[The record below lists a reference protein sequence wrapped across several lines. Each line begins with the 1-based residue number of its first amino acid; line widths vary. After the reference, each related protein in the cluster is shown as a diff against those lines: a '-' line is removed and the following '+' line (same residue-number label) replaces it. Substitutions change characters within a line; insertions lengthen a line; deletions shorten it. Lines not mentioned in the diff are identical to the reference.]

1 MKRKMAAALGVLIL
15 GISLLSGC
23 GGSAQ
28 TGGQN
33 GAVTQTDG
41 GSTEQENG
49 AQAEERERVIVAM
62 GTTSEPAAGFDPCVN
77 WGCGEH
83 CHEPL
88 IQSTL
93 LRTTADMEFENDL
106 ATDYQV
112 SEDGLTWTF
121 TIREDVKFS
130 DGEPLTAADVAF
142 TFDTALASANSE
154 ADAGFDP
161 CVNWGCGEHCHE
173 PLIQSTLLRTTADM
187 EFENDLATDYQVSED
202 GLTWTF
208 TIRED
213 VKFSDGEPLT
223 ASDVAFTFNTA
234 LASANSEA
242 DLSMLERVEAPDDKT
257 VVFHLTK
264 PYNAF
269 LYTLA
274 VFGIVPEHCYE
285 AGAYGENPIGS
296 GRYLLK
302 QWDRGQQVILEA
314 NPDYYGKAPNIKTVI
329 ILFMEEDAALAAVKA
344 GEVDIAYTSATYSEE
359 QVEGYELL
367 ACKSVDSRGIS
378 LPTLPSGNDV
388 TVEGD
393 MVYEGGNDVTCD
405 LAIRQAMSY
414 GLDREAMIDNVLK
427 TLPSGNDVT
436 VEGDM
441 VYEGGNDVTCDLAIR
456 QAMSYGLDREAMID
470 NVLNGYGQVAY
481 SVSDNM
487 PWSSDDMKAPYDEQK
502 AKQLLADGGWKDS
515 DGDGIL
521 EKNGTAASFT
531 VYYPSTDS
539 VRQAL
544 TAEFSNQMRELG
556 IEVLYEGLGSWD
568 ELYLKMYSDPII
580 WGWGSNSPVEN
591 YQLYHTN
598 GACNYTGYSNEETD
612 RLFDEALA
620 ATDMD
625 ESYALWQQAQAAVGP
640 NGEALWV
647 WFANIDHLYFVR
659 DGLKVAEQKLHPHG
673 HGWSIVNNVDEWSW
687 Q

>member
-15 GISLLSGC
+15 GISILAGC
-23 GGSAQ
+23 GDSAQ

-33 GAVTQTDG
+33 EAVTQTG
-41 GSTEQENG
+41 GSSTEQEIG
-49 AQAEERERVIVAM
+49 AQAEERDTVIVAM

-142 TFDTALASANSE
+142 TFD
-154 ADAGFDP
+154 
-161 CVNWGCGEHCHE
+161 
-173 PLIQSTLLRTTADM
+173 
-187 EFENDLATDYQVSED
+187 
-202 GLTWTF
+202 
-208 TIRED
+208 
-213 VKFSDGEPLT
+213 
-223 ASDVAFTFNTA
+223 TA

-329 ILFMEEDAALAAVKA
+329 ILFMEEDAALAAAKA

-359 QVEGYELL
+359 KVDGYELL

-378 LPTLPSGNDV
+378 LPTKPSGNSV

-414 GLDREAMIDNVLK
+414 GLDR
-427 TLPSGNDVT
+427 
-436 VEGDM
+436 
-441 VYEGGNDVTCDLAIR
+441 
-456 QAMSYGLDREAMID
+456 QAMID

-487 PWSSDDMKAPYDEQK
+487 PWSSEDMKAPYDEQK
-502 AKQLLADGGWKDS
+502 AKQFLADGGWKDS

-544 TAEFSNQMRELG
+544 TAEFSNQMRKLG
-556 IEVLYEGLGSWD
+556 IEVLYEGLGNWD

-640 NGEALWV
+640 KGEALWV

>member
-15 GISLLSGC
+15 GISILAGC
-23 GGSAQ
+23 GDSAQ

-33 GAVTQTDG
+33 EAVTQTG
-41 GSTEQENG
+41 GSSNEQEIG
-49 AQAEERERVIVAM
+49 AQAEERDTVIVAM

-142 TFDTALASANSE
+142 TFD
-154 ADAGFDP
+154 
-161 CVNWGCGEHCHE
+161 
-173 PLIQSTLLRTTADM
+173 
-187 EFENDLATDYQVSED
+187 
-202 GLTWTF
+202 
-208 TIRED
+208 
-213 VKFSDGEPLT
+213 
-223 ASDVAFTFNTA
+223 TA

-329 ILFMEEDAALAAVKA
+329 ILFMEEDAALAAAKA

-359 QVEGYELL
+359 QVDGYELL

-378 LPTLPSGNDV
+378 LPTKPSGNSV

-414 GLDREAMIDNVLK
+414 GLDR
-427 TLPSGNDVT
+427 
-436 VEGDM
+436 
-441 VYEGGNDVTCDLAIR
+441 
-456 QAMSYGLDREAMID
+456 QAMID

-487 PWSSDDMKAPYDEQK
+487 PWSSEDMKAPYDEQK

-544 TAEFSNQMRELG
+544 TAEFSNQMRKLG
-556 IEVLYEGLGSWD
+556 IEVLYEGLGNWD

-625 ESYALWQQAQAAVGP
+625 ESYALWQRAQAAVGP
-640 NGEALWV
+640 KGEALWV

>member
-15 GISLLSGC
+15 GISILAGC

-28 TGGQN
+28 AGGQN
-33 GAVTQTDG
+33 EAVTQTG
-41 GSTEQENG
+41 GSSTEQENG
-49 AQAEERERVIVAM
+49 AQAEERDTVIVAM

-154 ADAGFDP
+154 AD
-161 CVNWGCGEHCHE
+161 
-173 PLIQSTLLRTTADM
+173 
-187 EFENDLATDYQVSED
+187 
-202 GLTWTF
+202 
-208 TIRED
+208 
-213 VKFSDGEPLT
+213 
-223 ASDVAFTFNTA
+223 
-234 LASANSEA
+234 
-242 DLSMLERVEAPDDKT
+242 LSMLESVEAPDDKT

-329 ILFMEEDAALAAVKA
+329 ILFMEEDAALAAAKA

-359 QVEGYELL
+359 QVDGYELL

-378 LPTLPSGNDV
+378 LPTKPSGNDV

-405 LAIRQAMSY
+405 PAIRQAMSY
-414 GLDREAMIDNVLK
+414 GLDR
-427 TLPSGNDVT
+427 
-436 VEGDM
+436 
-441 VYEGGNDVTCDLAIR
+441 
-456 QAMSYGLDREAMID
+456 QAMID

-487 PWSSDDMKAPYDEQK
+487 PWSSEDMKAPYDEQR

-521 EKNGTAASFT
+521 EKNGTSASFT

-544 TAEFSNQMRELG
+544 TAEFSNQMRKLG
-556 IEVLYEGLGSWD
+556 IEVLYEGLGNWD

-620 ATDMD
+620 ATDME
-625 ESYALWQQAQAAVGP
+625 ESYGLWQKAQAAVGP
-640 NGEALWV
+640 KGEALWV

>member
-15 GISLLSGC
+15 GISILAGC
-23 GGSAQ
+23 GDSAQ

-33 GAVTQTDG
+33 EAVTQTG
-41 GSTEQENG
+41 GSSTEQENG
-49 AQAEERERVIVAM
+49 AQAEERDTVIVAM

-142 TFDTALASANSE
+142 TFD
-154 ADAGFDP
+154 
-161 CVNWGCGEHCHE
+161 
-173 PLIQSTLLRTTADM
+173 
-187 EFENDLATDYQVSED
+187 
-202 GLTWTF
+202 
-208 TIRED
+208 
-213 VKFSDGEPLT
+213 
-223 ASDVAFTFNTA
+223 TA

-329 ILFMEEDAALAAVKA
+329 ILFMEEDAALAAAKA

-359 QVEGYELL
+359 KVDGYELL

-378 LPTLPSGNDV
+378 LPTKPSGNSV

-414 GLDREAMIDNVLK
+414 GLDR
-427 TLPSGNDVT
+427 
-436 VEGDM
+436 
-441 VYEGGNDVTCDLAIR
+441 
-456 QAMSYGLDREAMID
+456 QAMID

-487 PWSSDDMKAPYDEQK
+487 PWSSEDMKAPYDEQK

-521 EKNGTAASFT
+521 EKNGAAASFT

-544 TAEFSNQMRELG
+544 TAEFSNQMRKLG
-556 IEVLYEGLGSWD
+556 IEVLYEGLGNWD

-640 NGEALWV
+640 KGEALWV

>member
-15 GISLLSGC
+15 GISILAGC
-23 GGSAQ
+23 GDSAQ

-33 GAVTQTDG
+33 EAVTQTG
-41 GSTEQENG
+41 GSSTEQEIG
-49 AQAEERERVIVAM
+49 AQAEERDTVIVAM

-142 TFDTALASANSE
+142 TFD
-154 ADAGFDP
+154 
-161 CVNWGCGEHCHE
+161 
-173 PLIQSTLLRTTADM
+173 
-187 EFENDLATDYQVSED
+187 
-202 GLTWTF
+202 
-208 TIRED
+208 
-213 VKFSDGEPLT
+213 
-223 ASDVAFTFNTA
+223 TA

-329 ILFMEEDAALAAVKA
+329 ILFMEEDAALAAAKA

-359 QVEGYELL
+359 QVDGYELL

-378 LPTLPSGNDV
+378 LPTKPSGNSV

-414 GLDREAMIDNVLK
+414 GLDR
-427 TLPSGNDVT
+427 
-436 VEGDM
+436 
-441 VYEGGNDVTCDLAIR
+441 
-456 QAMSYGLDREAMID
+456 QAMID

-487 PWSSDDMKAPYDEQK
+487 PWSSEDMKAPYDEQK

-544 TAEFSNQMRELG
+544 TAEFSNQMRKLG
-556 IEVLYEGLGSWD
+556 IEVLYEGIGNWD

-640 NGEALWV
+640 KGEALWV

>member
-15 GISLLSGC
+15 GISILAGC
-23 GGSAQ
+23 GDSAQ

-33 GAVTQTDG
+33 EAVTQTG
-41 GSTEQENG
+41 GSSTEQEIG
-49 AQAEERERVIVAM
+49 AQAEERDTVIVAM

-154 ADAGFDP
+154 AD
-161 CVNWGCGEHCHE
+161 
-173 PLIQSTLLRTTADM
+173 
-187 EFENDLATDYQVSED
+187 
-202 GLTWTF
+202 
-208 TIRED
+208 
-213 VKFSDGEPLT
+213 
-223 ASDVAFTFNTA
+223 
-234 LASANSEA
+234 
-242 DLSMLERVEAPDDKT
+242 LSMLERVEAPDDKT

-314 NPDYYGKAPNIKTVI
+314 NPNYYGKAPNIKTVI
-329 ILFMEEDAALAAVKA
+329 ILFMEEDAALAAAKA

-359 QVEGYELL
+359 QVDGYELL

-378 LPTLPSGNDV
+378 LPTKPSGNSV

-414 GLDREAMIDNVLK
+414 GLDR
-427 TLPSGNDVT
+427 
-436 VEGDM
+436 
-441 VYEGGNDVTCDLAIR
+441 
-456 QAMSYGLDREAMID
+456 QAMID

-487 PWSSDDMKAPYDEQK
+487 PWSSEDMKAPYDEQK

-544 TAEFSNQMRELG
+544 TAEFSNQMRKLG
-556 IEVLYEGLGSWD
+556 IEVLYEGLGNWD

-640 NGEALWV
+640 KGEALWV

>member
-15 GISLLSGC
+15 GISILAGC
-23 GGSAQ
+23 GDSAQ

-33 GAVTQTDG
+33 EAVTQTG
-41 GSTEQENG
+41 GSSTEQENE
-49 AQAEERERVIVAM
+49 AQAEERDTVIVAM

-142 TFDTALASANSE
+142 TFD
-154 ADAGFDP
+154 
-161 CVNWGCGEHCHE
+161 
-173 PLIQSTLLRTTADM
+173 
-187 EFENDLATDYQVSED
+187 
-202 GLTWTF
+202 
-208 TIRED
+208 
-213 VKFSDGEPLT
+213 
-223 ASDVAFTFNTA
+223 TA

-329 ILFMEEDAALAAVKA
+329 ILFMEEDAALAAAKA

-359 QVEGYELL
+359 QVDGYELL

-378 LPTLPSGNDV
+378 LPTKPSGNSV

-414 GLDREAMIDNVLK
+414 GLDR
-427 TLPSGNDVT
+427 
-436 VEGDM
+436 
-441 VYEGGNDVTCDLAIR
+441 
-456 QAMSYGLDREAMID
+456 QAMID

-487 PWSSDDMKAPYDEQK
+487 PWSSEDMKAPYDEQK

-544 TAEFSNQMRELG
+544 TAEFSNQMRKLG
-556 IEVLYEGLGSWD
+556 IEVLYEGLGNWD

-620 ATDMD
+620 ATDME

-640 NGEALWV
+640 KGEALWV

>member
-1 MKRKMAAALGVLIL
+1 MKRKMAAMLGVLIL
-15 GISLLSGC
+15 GISILAGC
-23 GGSAQ
+23 GDSVQ

-33 GAVTQTDG
+33 EAVTQTG
-41 GSTEQENG
+41 GSSTEQEIG
-49 AQAEERERVIVAM
+49 AQAEERDTVIVAM

-142 TFDTALASANSE
+142 TFD
-154 ADAGFDP
+154 
-161 CVNWGCGEHCHE
+161 
-173 PLIQSTLLRTTADM
+173 
-187 EFENDLATDYQVSED
+187 
-202 GLTWTF
+202 
-208 TIRED
+208 
-213 VKFSDGEPLT
+213 
-223 ASDVAFTFNTA
+223 TA

-329 ILFMEEDAALAAVKA
+329 ILFMEEDAALAAAKA

-359 QVEGYELL
+359 QVDGYELL

-378 LPTLPSGNDV
+378 LPTKPSGNSV

-414 GLDREAMIDNVLK
+414 GLDRQV
-427 TLPSGNDVT
+427 
-436 VEGDM
+436 
-441 VYEGGNDVTCDLAIR
+441 
-456 QAMSYGLDREAMID
+456 MID

-487 PWSSDDMKAPYDEQK
+487 PWSSEDMKAPYDEQK
-502 AKQLLADGGWKDS
+502 AKQLLGDGGWKDS

-544 TAEFSNQMRELG
+544 TAEFSNQMRKLG
-556 IEVLYEGLGSWD
+556 IEVLYEGLGNWD

-640 NGEALWV
+640 KGEALWV

>member
-15 GISLLSGC
+15 GISILAGC
-23 GGSAQ
+23 GDSAQ

-33 GAVTQTDG
+33 EAVTQTG
-41 GSTEQENG
+41 GSSTEQENG

-62 GTTSEPAAGFDPCVN
+62 GTTSEPA
-77 WGCGEH
+77 
-83 CHEPL
+83 
-88 IQSTL
+88 
-93 LRTTADMEFENDL
+93 
-106 ATDYQV
+106 
-112 SEDGLTWTF
+112 
-121 TIREDVKFS
+121 
-130 DGEPLTAADVAF
+130 
-142 TFDTALASANSE
+142 
-154 ADAGFDP
+154 AGFDP

-414 GLDREAMIDNVLK
+414 GLDREAMIDNVL
-427 TLPSGNDVT
+427 
-436 VEGDM
+436 
-441 VYEGGNDVTCDLAIR
+441 
-456 QAMSYGLDREAMID
+456 
-470 NVLNGYGQVAY
+470 NGYGQVAY

>member
-1 MKRKMAAALGVLIL
+1 MKRKMAAAFGVLIL
-15 GISLLSGC
+15 GISILAGC
-23 GGSAQ
+23 GDSAQ

-33 GAVTQTDG
+33 EAVTQTG
-41 GSTEQENG
+41 GSSTEQEIG
-49 AQAEERERVIVAM
+49 AQAEERDTVIVAM

-154 ADAGFDP
+154 AD
-161 CVNWGCGEHCHE
+161 
-173 PLIQSTLLRTTADM
+173 
-187 EFENDLATDYQVSED
+187 
-202 GLTWTF
+202 
-208 TIRED
+208 
-213 VKFSDGEPLT
+213 
-223 ASDVAFTFNTA
+223 
-234 LASANSEA
+234 
-242 DLSMLERVEAPDDKT
+242 LSMLERVEAPDDKT

-314 NPDYYGKAPNIKTVI
+314 NPDYYGKAPNIKTII
-329 ILFMEEDAALAAVKA
+329 ILFMEEDAALAAAKA

-359 QVEGYELL
+359 KVDGYELL

-378 LPTLPSGNDV
+378 LPTKPSGNSV

-414 GLDREAMIDNVLK
+414 GLDR
-427 TLPSGNDVT
+427 
-436 VEGDM
+436 
-441 VYEGGNDVTCDLAIR
+441 
-456 QAMSYGLDREAMID
+456 QAMID

-487 PWSSDDMKAPYDEQK
+487 PWSSEDMKAPYDEQK

-544 TAEFSNQMRELG
+544 TAEFSNQMRKLG
-556 IEVLYEGLGSWD
+556 IEVLYEGLGNWD

-625 ESYALWQQAQAAVGP
+625 ESYALWQRAQAAVGP
-640 NGEALWV
+640 KGEALWV

>member
-15 GISLLSGC
+15 GISILAGC
-23 GGSAQ
+23 GDSAQ

-33 GAVTQTDG
+33 EAVTQTG
-41 GSTEQENG
+41 GSSTEQENE
-49 AQAEERERVIVAM
+49 AQAEERDTVIVAM

-142 TFDTALASANSE
+142 TFD
-154 ADAGFDP
+154 
-161 CVNWGCGEHCHE
+161 
-173 PLIQSTLLRTTADM
+173 
-187 EFENDLATDYQVSED
+187 
-202 GLTWTF
+202 
-208 TIRED
+208 
-213 VKFSDGEPLT
+213 
-223 ASDVAFTFNTA
+223 TA

-329 ILFMEEDAALAAVKA
+329 ILFMEEDAALAAAKA

-359 QVEGYELL
+359 QVDGYELL

-378 LPTLPSGNDV
+378 LPTKPSGNSV

-414 GLDREAMIDNVLK
+414 GLDR
-427 TLPSGNDVT
+427 
-436 VEGDM
+436 
-441 VYEGGNDVTCDLAIR
+441 
-456 QAMSYGLDREAMID
+456 QAMID

-487 PWSSDDMKAPYDEQK
+487 PWSSEDMKAPYDEQK

-544 TAEFSNQMRELG
+544 TAEFSNQMRKLG
-556 IEVLYEGLGSWD
+556 IEVLYEGIGNWD

-640 NGEALWV
+640 KGEALWV

>member
-15 GISLLSGC
+15 GISILAGC

-33 GAVTQTDG
+33 EAVTQTG
-41 GSTEQENG
+41 GSSTEQENG
-49 AQAEERERVIVAM
+49 AQAEERDTVIVAM

-142 TFDTALASANSE
+142 TFD
-154 ADAGFDP
+154 
-161 CVNWGCGEHCHE
+161 
-173 PLIQSTLLRTTADM
+173 
-187 EFENDLATDYQVSED
+187 
-202 GLTWTF
+202 
-208 TIRED
+208 
-213 VKFSDGEPLT
+213 
-223 ASDVAFTFNTA
+223 TA

-329 ILFMEEDAALAAVKA
+329 ILFMEEDAALAAAKA

-359 QVEGYELL
+359 KVDGYELL

-378 LPTLPSGNDV
+378 LPTKPSGNSV

-414 GLDREAMIDNVLK
+414 GLDR
-427 TLPSGNDVT
+427 
-436 VEGDM
+436 
-441 VYEGGNDVTCDLAIR
+441 
-456 QAMSYGLDREAMID
+456 QAMID

-487 PWSSDDMKAPYDEQK
+487 PWSSEDMKAPYDEQK

-521 EKNGTAASFT
+521 EKNGAAASFT

-544 TAEFSNQMRELG
+544 TAEFSNQMRKLG
-556 IEVLYEGLGSWD
+556 IEVLYEGLGNWD

-640 NGEALWV
+640 KGEALWV

-673 HGWSIVNNVDEWSW
+673 HGWSIVNNVDEWSL

>member
-15 GISLLSGC
+15 GISILAGC
-23 GGSAQ
+23 GDSAQ

-33 GAVTQTDG
+33 EGVTQTG
-41 GSTEQENG
+41 GSSTEQEIG
-49 AQAEERERVIVAM
+49 AQAEERDTVIVAM

-142 TFDTALASANSE
+142 TFD
-154 ADAGFDP
+154 
-161 CVNWGCGEHCHE
+161 
-173 PLIQSTLLRTTADM
+173 
-187 EFENDLATDYQVSED
+187 
-202 GLTWTF
+202 
-208 TIRED
+208 
-213 VKFSDGEPLT
+213 
-223 ASDVAFTFNTA
+223 TA

-329 ILFMEEDAALAAVKA
+329 ILFMEEDAALAAAKA

-359 QVEGYELL
+359 QVDGYELL

-378 LPTLPSGNDV
+378 LPTKPSGNSV

-414 GLDREAMIDNVLK
+414 GLDR
-427 TLPSGNDVT
+427 
-436 VEGDM
+436 
-441 VYEGGNDVTCDLAIR
+441 
-456 QAMSYGLDREAMID
+456 QAMID

-487 PWSSDDMKAPYDEQK
+487 PWSSEDMKAPYDEQK

-544 TAEFSNQMRELG
+544 TAEFSNQMRKLG
-556 IEVLYEGLGSWD
+556 IEVLYEGLGNWD

-640 NGEALWV
+640 KGEALWV

>member
-15 GISLLSGC
+15 GISILAGC

-49 AQAEERERVIVAM
+49 AQAEERGRVIVAM
-62 GTTSEPAAGFDPCVN
+62 GTTSEPA
-77 WGCGEH
+77 
-83 CHEPL
+83 
-88 IQSTL
+88 
-93 LRTTADMEFENDL
+93 
-106 ATDYQV
+106 
-112 SEDGLTWTF
+112 
-121 TIREDVKFS
+121 
-130 DGEPLTAADVAF
+130 
-142 TFDTALASANSE
+142 
-154 ADAGFDP
+154 AGFDP

-329 ILFMEEDAALAAVKA
+329 ILFMEEDAALAAAKA

-359 QVEGYELL
+359 QVDGYKLL

-405 LAIRQAMSY
+405 PAIRQAMSY
-414 GLDREAMIDNVLK
+414 GLDR
-427 TLPSGNDVT
+427 
-436 VEGDM
+436 
-441 VYEGGNDVTCDLAIR
+441 
-456 QAMSYGLDREAMID
+456 QAMID

-487 PWSSDDMKAPYDEQK
+487 PWSSEDMKAPYDEQK
-502 AKQLLADGGWKDS
+502 AKQLLEDGGWKDS

-544 TAEFSNQMRELG
+544 TAEFSNQMRKLG
-556 IEVLYEGLGSWD
+556 IEVLYEGLGNWD

-620 ATDMD
+620 ATDME
-625 ESYALWQQAQAAVGP
+625 ESYGLWQKAQAAVGP
-640 NGEALWV
+640 KGEALWV

>member
-15 GISLLSGC
+15 GISILAGC
-23 GGSAQ
+23 GDSAQ

-33 GAVTQTDG
+33 EAVTQTG
-41 GSTEQENG
+41 GSSTEQEIG
-49 AQAEERERVIVAM
+49 AQAEERDRVIVAM

-142 TFDTALASANSE
+142 TFD
-154 ADAGFDP
+154 
-161 CVNWGCGEHCHE
+161 
-173 PLIQSTLLRTTADM
+173 
-187 EFENDLATDYQVSED
+187 
-202 GLTWTF
+202 
-208 TIRED
+208 
-213 VKFSDGEPLT
+213 
-223 ASDVAFTFNTA
+223 TA

-359 QVEGYELL
+359 QVDGYELL

-378 LPTLPSGNDV
+378 LPTKPSGNYV

-414 GLDREAMIDNVLK
+414 GLDR
-427 TLPSGNDVT
+427 
-436 VEGDM
+436 
-441 VYEGGNDVTCDLAIR
+441 
-456 QAMSYGLDREAMID
+456 QAMID

-544 TAEFSNQMRELG
+544 TAEFSNQMRKLG
-556 IEVLYEGLGSWD
+556 IEVLYEGLGNWD

>member
-15 GISLLSGC
+15 GISILAGC
-23 GGSAQ
+23 GDSAQ

-33 GAVTQTDG
+33 EAVTQTG
-41 GSTEQENG
+41 GSSTEQEIG
-49 AQAEERERVIVAM
+49 AQAEERDTVIVAM

-142 TFDTALASANSE
+142 TFD
-154 ADAGFDP
+154 
-161 CVNWGCGEHCHE
+161 
-173 PLIQSTLLRTTADM
+173 
-187 EFENDLATDYQVSED
+187 
-202 GLTWTF
+202 
-208 TIRED
+208 
-213 VKFSDGEPLT
+213 
-223 ASDVAFTFNTA
+223 TA

-329 ILFMEEDAALAAVKA
+329 ILFMEEDAALAAAKA

-359 QVEGYELL
+359 QVDGYELL

-378 LPTLPSGNDV
+378 LPTKPSGNSV

-414 GLDREAMIDNVLK
+414 GLDR
-427 TLPSGNDVT
+427 
-436 VEGDM
+436 
-441 VYEGGNDVTCDLAIR
+441 
-456 QAMSYGLDREAMID
+456 QAMID

-487 PWSSDDMKAPYDEQK
+487 PWSSEDMKAPYDEQK
-502 AKQLLADGGWKDS
+502 AKQLLSDGGWKDS

-544 TAEFSNQMRELG
+544 TAEFSNQMRKLG
-556 IEVLYEGLGSWD
+556 IEVLYEGLGNWD

-640 NGEALWV
+640 KGEALWV

>member
-15 GISLLSGC
+15 GISILAGC
-23 GGSAQ
+23 GDSAQ

-33 GAVTQTDG
+33 EAVTQTG
-41 GSTEQENG
+41 GSSTEQEIG
-49 AQAEERERVIVAM
+49 AQAEERDTVIVAM

-154 ADAGFDP
+154 AD
-161 CVNWGCGEHCHE
+161 
-173 PLIQSTLLRTTADM
+173 
-187 EFENDLATDYQVSED
+187 
-202 GLTWTF
+202 
-208 TIRED
+208 
-213 VKFSDGEPLT
+213 
-223 ASDVAFTFNTA
+223 
-234 LASANSEA
+234 
-242 DLSMLERVEAPDDKT
+242 LSMLERVEALDDKT

-329 ILFMEEDAALAAVKA
+329 ILFMEEDAALAAAKA

-359 QVEGYELL
+359 QVDGYELL

-378 LPTLPSGNDV
+378 LPTKPSGNSV

-414 GLDREAMIDNVLK
+414 GLDR
-427 TLPSGNDVT
+427 
-436 VEGDM
+436 
-441 VYEGGNDVTCDLAIR
+441 
-456 QAMSYGLDREAMID
+456 QAMID

-487 PWSSDDMKAPYDEQK
+487 PWSSEDMKTPYDEQK

-544 TAEFSNQMRELG
+544 TAEFSNQMRKLG
-556 IEVLYEGLGSWD
+556 IEVLYEGLGNWD

-640 NGEALWV
+640 KGEALWV

>member
-15 GISLLSGC
+15 GISILAGC
-23 GGSAQ
+23 GDSVQ

-33 GAVTQTDG
+33 EAVTQTG
-41 GSTEQENG
+41 GSSTEQEIG
-49 AQAEERERVIVAM
+49 AQAEERDTVIVAM

-142 TFDTALASANSE
+142 TFD
-154 ADAGFDP
+154 
-161 CVNWGCGEHCHE
+161 
-173 PLIQSTLLRTTADM
+173 
-187 EFENDLATDYQVSED
+187 
-202 GLTWTF
+202 
-208 TIRED
+208 
-213 VKFSDGEPLT
+213 
-223 ASDVAFTFNTA
+223 TA

-329 ILFMEEDAALAAVKA
+329 ILFMEEDAALAAAKA

-359 QVEGYELL
+359 QVDAYELL

-378 LPTLPSGNDV
+378 LPTKPSGNSV

-414 GLDREAMIDNVLK
+414 GLDR
-427 TLPSGNDVT
+427 
-436 VEGDM
+436 
-441 VYEGGNDVTCDLAIR
+441 
-456 QAMSYGLDREAMID
+456 QAMID

-487 PWSSDDMKAPYDEQK
+487 PWSSEDMKAPYDEQK

-544 TAEFSNQMRELG
+544 TAEFSNQMRKLG
-556 IEVLYEGLGSWD
+556 IEVLYEGLGNWD

-640 NGEALWV
+640 KGEALWV

>member
-15 GISLLSGC
+15 GISILAGC
-23 GGSAQ
+23 GDSAQ

-33 GAVTQTDG
+33 EAVTQTG
-41 GSTEQENG
+41 GSSTEQEIG
-49 AQAEERERVIVAM
+49 AQAEERDTVIVAM

-142 TFDTALASANSE
+142 TFD
-154 ADAGFDP
+154 
-161 CVNWGCGEHCHE
+161 
-173 PLIQSTLLRTTADM
+173 
-187 EFENDLATDYQVSED
+187 
-202 GLTWTF
+202 
-208 TIRED
+208 
-213 VKFSDGEPLT
+213 
-223 ASDVAFTFNTA
+223 TA

-329 ILFMEEDAALAAVKA
+329 ILFMEEDAALAAAKA

-359 QVEGYELL
+359 QVDGYKLL

-378 LPTLPSGNDV
+378 LPTKPSGNDV

-405 LAIRQAMSY
+405 PAIRQAMSY
-414 GLDREAMIDNVLK
+414 GLDR
-427 TLPSGNDVT
+427 
-436 VEGDM
+436 
-441 VYEGGNDVTCDLAIR
+441 
-456 QAMSYGLDREAMID
+456 QAMID

-487 PWSSDDMKAPYDEQK
+487 PWSSEDMKAPYDEQK

-544 TAEFSNQMRELG
+544 TAEFSNQMRKLG
-556 IEVLYEGLGSWD
+556 IEVLYEGIGNWD

-640 NGEALWV
+640 KGEALWV

>member
-62 GTTSEPAAGFDPCVN
+62 GTTSEPA
-77 WGCGEH
+77 
-83 CHEPL
+83 
-88 IQSTL
+88 
-93 LRTTADMEFENDL
+93 
-106 ATDYQV
+106 
-112 SEDGLTWTF
+112 
-121 TIREDVKFS
+121 
-130 DGEPLTAADVAF
+130 
-142 TFDTALASANSE
+142 
-154 ADAGFDP
+154 AGFDP

-414 GLDREAMIDNVLK
+414 GLDREAMIDNVL
-427 TLPSGNDVT
+427 
-436 VEGDM
+436 
-441 VYEGGNDVTCDLAIR
+441 
-456 QAMSYGLDREAMID
+456 
-470 NVLNGYGQVAY
+470 NGYGQVAY